1 MATSDEERMGV
12 SEARANLT
20 EVIAKVRLLGQ
31 QVVLTCR
38 EKPQAVLV
46 SHEFYEQALRDRD
59 LLERLRDMA
68 GLPAGVSAEQR
79 PDLVHRARIIHE
91 ALESAERHVAES

>member
-1 MATSDEERMGV
+1 MSESGEVRMGV

-31 QVVLTCR
+31 QVVLTRR

-46 SHEFYEQALRDRD
+46 SPDFYEQAKSDREWMTAIQARFAELPEEQQREWGVA
-59 LLERLRDMA
+59 LL
-68 GLPAGVSAEQR
+68 GKLPPFKR
-79 PDLVHRARIIHE
+79 
-91 ALESAERHVAES
+91 ES

>member
-1 MATSDEERMGV
+1 MSESGEVRMGV

-31 QVVLTCR
+31 QVVLTRR

-46 SHEFYEQALRDRD
+46 SPDWYE
-59 LLERLRDMA
+59 
-68 GLPAGVSAEQR
+68 
-79 PDLVHRARIIHE
+79 RARA
-91 ALESAERHVAES
+91 ALGES

>member
-1 MATSDEERMGV
+1 MATSDEVRMGV

-31 QVVLTCR
+31 RVVLTRR

-46 SHEFYEQALRDRD
+46 SPEFYER
-59 LLERLRDMA
+59 
-68 GLPAGVSAEQR
+68 
-79 PDLVHRARIIHE
+79 
-91 ALESAERHVAES
+91 ALEDRGRLESLGK

>member
-1 MATSDEERMGV
+1 MATPDEQRMGV

-31 QVVLTCR
+31 RVVLTRR

-46 SHEFYEQALRDRD
+46 SHDFYERAKAAL
-59 LLERLRDMA
+59 
-68 GLPAGVSAEQR
+68 G
-79 PDLVHRARIIHE
+79 
-91 ALESAERHVAES
+91 ES

>member
-1 MATSDEERMGV
+1 MATPDEQRMGV

-31 QVVLTCR
+31 RVVLTRR

-46 SHEFYEQALRDRD
+46 SYEFYEQALSD
-59 LLERLRDMA
+59 
-68 GLPAGVSAEQR
+68 
-79 PDLVHRARIIHE
+79 RAR
-91 ALESAERHVAES
+91 LESLEK